1 MIAKTEITQSSIS
14 ELIQHQFNL
23 SHVLASVAG
32 IKEALQAS
40 LDHSLYTTGM
50 ECGLIYLLHESE
62 KDLYPFVYYGFEDDP
77 MQMISQILMQ
87 TAKDRKLSQDIF
99 PDVVNSILAD
109 NFPSLITLPLN
120 AENKL
125 FGWIGLASRRS
136 ITLAE
141 PTHMHLQTISAL
153 LGNTIYR
160 ILLHTELKIKEE
172 SLKMKERKLD
182 HLNTTLDTLLEK
194 RKKDSLMLEQSLVF
208 NIKEM
213 ILPDIVKI
221 RHTGLADKQ
230 NKLLDAVEMNLNEI
244 TSKFIHSLSVRQLG
258 LSPTELKIAAYVK
271 QGRST
276 KEIATLLH
284 TSEKTV
290 KNQRLRIR
298 KKLGICS
305 KKINLRTYLASLDQ
319 SA

>member
-1 MIAKTEITQSSIS
+1 MKAKTEITQLSIND
-14 ELIQHQFNL
+14 LIQLQFNL
-23 SHVLASVAG
+23 SHVLASAAD
-32 IKEALQAS
+32 IKEVLQTS
-40 LDHSLYTTGM
+40 LDHSLHTSGM
-50 ECGLIYLLHESE
+50 ECGLIYLLHGSG
-62 KDLYPFVYYGFEDDP
+62 KDLNPFVHHGFEDDP
-77 MQMISQILMQ
+77 MQMLSQILIR
-87 TAKDRKLSQDIF
+87 TVKDRELPQDIF
-99 PDVVNSILAD
+99 PETVNSILAE

-120 AENKL
+120 AEDKL
-125 FGWIGLASRRS
+125 LGWIGLASRRPV
-136 ITLAE
+136 TLAE

-160 ILLHTELKIKEE
+160 ILLHTKLRIKEA

-258 LSPTELKIAAYVK
+258 LSPTEMKIAAYIK

-284 TSEKTV
+284 SSEKTV

-305 KKINLRTYLASLDQ
+305 KKINLRTYLASLDH